1 MHLLQNFEA
10 AVREN
15 VTINGQPWAETSAD
29 SEPNSMYGF
38 SFILPVFIYLFF
50 CFFFKHGIFN
60 WAVLPLVAVTTVTL
74 MKQMRWDSSLT
85 ASL

>member
-38 SFILPVFIYLFF
+38 SFILPVFIY
-50 CFFFKHGIFN
+50 FFFFLNMVFLIEQFF
-60 WAVLPLVAVTTVTL
+60 L
-74 MKQMRWDSSLT
+74 
-85 ASL
+85 